1 MPLLHRVSSATWQ
14 VVRDTFREWFE
25 DNAPMYGAA
34 LAFYSIFSLAPLL
47 VIAIAVAG
55 LAFGR
60 EAVQG
65 HVLAQFSDLL
75 GTQGARQV
83 EIVLRNAAESPSG
96 PTATVLGVIT
106 LFVGATAVFNQLKV
120 ALNTI
125 WGVPTQPGA
134 VRSFF
139 VDRLL
144 SFAMVQCIAFLLLI
158 SLLVNAAL
166 AAAARAVERFVP
178 DMAALLLVAG
188 FVFSLLV
195 VTVLFA
201 AIFKILPDVRIAWMD
216 VWVGALATAL
226 LFSLGK
232 FLIGLYLGRSS
243 VASVYGAAG
252 SLVVLLLWVY
262 YSAQVFLLGAEFTQ
276 VYARRWGSR
285 ILPGRHEVA
294 AGPVSP

>member
-1 MPLLHRVSSATWQ
+1 MMRLLRRVSLATWQ
-14 VVRDTFREWFE
+14 VVHDTFREWSE

-47 VIAIAVAG
+47 VIAIGVAG

-60 EAVQG
+60 EAVQAE
-65 HVLAQFSDLL
+65 VLAQFADLL
-75 GTQGARQV
+75 GREGARQV

-96 PTATVLGVIT
+96 IPATILGVIA

-125 WGVPTQPGA
+125 WNVPPSRAGV
-134 VRSFF
+134 VRTFF

-144 SFAMVQCIAFLLLI
+144 SFAMVQCIGFLLLI

-166 AAAARAVERFVP
+166 AALSKSFERFVP
-178 DMAALLLVAG
+178 EMAELLLAAG

-201 AIFKILPDVRIAWMD
+201 AIFKILPDARIAWMD

-226 LFSLGK
+226 LFTLGK

-285 ILPGRHEVA
+285 ILPRHETVA
-294 AGPVSP
+294 AK

>member
-1 MPLLHRVSSATWQ
+1 MPLLLRVGVATWQ

-25 DNAPMYGAA
+25 DNAPMFGAA

-47 VIAIAVAG
+47 VIAIGVAG

-60 EAVQG
+60 EAVQA
-65 HVLAQFSDLL
+65 HVLSEFANLL
-75 GTQGARQV
+75 GREGAIQV
-83 EIVLRNAAESPSG
+83 ETVLRNAAESDSG
-96 PTATVLGVIT
+96 LRATLLGLIT
-106 LFVGATAVFNQLKV
+106 LFIGATAVFTQLKA

-125 WGVPTQPGA
+125 WGVQSQASA
-134 VRSFF
+134 VRTFF

-144 SFAMVQCIAFLLLI
+144 SFAMIQCIAFLLLI

-166 AAAARAVERFVP
+166 AAVARMVERFVP
-178 DMAALLLVAG
+178 DMAMLLLVAG
-188 FVFSLLV
+188 FLFSLLV

-201 AIFKILPDVRIAWMD
+201 AIFKILPDARIAWMD

-226 LFSLGK
+226 LFTLGK
-232 FLIGLYLGRSS
+232 FLIGLYLGRST

-285 ILPGRHEVA
+285 ILPRHQPVVA
-294 AGPVSP
+294 E

>member
-1 MPLLHRVSSATWQ
+1 MTLLRRVAVATWQ

-47 VIAIAVAG
+47 VIAIGVAG

-60 EAVQG
+60 EAVQTE
-65 HVLAQFSDLL
+65 VLAQFTQLL
-75 GTQGARQV
+75 GKEGARQV

-96 PTATVLGVIT
+96 LPATILGVIT
-106 LFVGATAVFNQLKV
+106 LFVGATAVFNQLKT

-125 WGVPTQPGA
+125 WNVPASPSGV
-134 VRSFF
+134 VRSFV

-144 SFAMVQCIAFLLLI
+144 SFAMVQCMGFLLLI

-166 AAAARAVERFVP
+166 AAVSKVFERFVP
-178 DMAALLLVAG
+178 DMAALLLAAG
-188 FVFSLLV
+188 FLFSLLV

-201 AIFKILPDVRIAWMD
+201 AIFKILPDARIAWMD

-226 LFSLGK
+226 LFTLGK

-285 ILPGRHEVA
+285 ILPRHEAVA
-294 AGPVSP
+294 AK

>member
-1 MPLLHRVSSATWQ
+1 MPLLRRVAVATWQ

-25 DNAPMYGAA
+25 DNAPMFGAA

-47 VIAIAVAG
+47 VIAIGVAG

-60 EAVQG
+60 EAVQT
-65 HVLAQFSDLL
+65 HVLAQFADLL

-83 EIVLRNAAESPSG
+83 EIVLRNSADSETG
-96 PTATVLGVIT
+96 LVATILGIVT
-106 LFVGATAVFNQLKV
+106 LFVGATAVFTQLKV

-125 WGVPTQPGA
+125 WGVPSEATT

-139 VDRLL
+139 MDRLV
-144 SFAMVQCIAFLLLI
+144 SFAMVQCIAFLLLV

-166 AAAARAVERFVP
+166 AAVSKALERFVP
-178 DMAALLLVAG
+178 DMAALLLATG
-188 FVFSLLV
+188 FVLSLLV

-201 AIFKILPDVRIAWMD
+201 AIFKILPDARIAWRD

-226 LFSLGK
+226 LFTLGK

-243 VASVYGAAG
+243 VASIYGAAG

-285 ILPGRHEVA
+285 ILPRHQAVA
-294 AGPVSP
+294 VE